1 MTTPIRALGHSW
13 EERDISFWA
22 MDDDIAADYRVS
34 RDIVRRQEA
43 ELRKMLGGEVLELFK
58 KYVDNS
64 KWWSSLESEMSF
76 NRGAA
81 AGLSLSVLAR

>member
-43 ELRKMLGGEVLELFK
+43 ELRKMLGGEALELFQ

-64 KWWSSLESEMSF
+64 NWVSSLESEMSF